1 MAIPLSSR
9 RANRR
14 PRPRRNSLDPSATR
28 GLSQLGDLGLG
39 ELSLSSQLMCA
50 AILEA
55 WRLLRTEVAPP
66 EEVTGECEEA
76 AEAEAEAEDEEVISA
91 LENLSR
97 MMRMRTA
104 RRHSLPATLPDT
116 STDQEVGVTIY
127 LLLSIYLDIY

>member
-1 MAIPLSSR
+1 MAIPLSCR

-28 GLSQLGDLGLG
+28 DLSQLGELGDLG

-55 WRLLRTEVAPP
+55 WRLLRTEVAPA

-76 AEAEAEAEDEEVISA
+76 AEAEAEDEEVISA
-91 LENLSR
+91 LENISR

-116 STDQEVGVTIY
+116 STDQEVSTIH
-127 LLLSIYLDIY
+127 LLSVSTI

>member
-1 MAIPLSSR
+1 MAIPLSCH

-28 GLSQLGDLGLG
+28 DLSQLGELG

-55 WRLLRTEVAPP
+55 WRLLRTEVAPA
-66 EEVTGECEEA
+66 EEVTGECE
-76 AEAEAEAEDEEVISA
+76 EAEAEDEEVISA
-91 LENLSR
+91 LENISR

-116 STDQEVGVTIY
+116 STDQDVSVTYRLFIY
-127 LLLSIYLDIY
+127 LSIY

>member
-1 MAIPLSSR
+1 MAIPLSCR

-28 GLSQLGDLGLG
+28 DLSQLGELGDLG

-55 WRLLRTEVAPP
+55 WRLLRAEVAPA

-76 AEAEAEAEDEEVISA
+76 AEAEDEDEEVISA
-91 LENLSR
+91 LENISR

-116 STDQEVGVTIY
+116 STDQEVGVTY
-127 LLLSIYLDIY
+127 LLSIYLDIY

>member
-1 MAIPLSSR
+1 MAIPLSCR

-28 GLSQLGDLGLG
+28 GLSQLGDLGD
-39 ELSLSSQLMCA
+39 LSLSSQLMCA

-55 WRLLRTEVAPP
+55 WRLLRTEVAPA

-91 LENLSR
+91 LENISR

-116 STDQEVGVTIY
+116 STDQEVSTIY
-127 LLLSIYLDIY
+127 LLSISI

>member
-1 MAIPLSSR
+1 MAIPLSCR

-28 GLSQLGDLGLG
+28 GLSQLADLG

-55 WRLLRTEVAPP
+55 WRLLRTEVAPA
-66 EEVTGECEEA
+66 EDVTGECEEA
-76 AEAEAEAEDEEVISA
+76 AEAEAEDEEVISA
-91 LENLSR
+91 LENISR

-116 STDQEVGVTIY
+116 STDQEVGVTY
-127 LLLSIYLDIY
+127 LLSISI

>member
-1 MAIPLSSR
+1 MAIPLSCR

-28 GLSQLGDLGLG
+28 GLRQLGDLGD
-39 ELSLSSQLMCA
+39 LSLSSQLMCA

-55 WRLLRTEVAPP
+55 WRLLRTEVAPA

-76 AEAEAEAEDEEVISA
+76 AEAEDEEVISA
-91 LENLSR
+91 LENISR

-116 STDQEVGVTIY
+116 STDQEVGVTY
-127 LLLSIYLDIY
+127 LLSFSTI

>member
-14 PRPRRNSLDPSATR
+14 PRPRRNSLDPSATG

-55 WRLLRTEVAPP
+55 WRLLRTEVADT

-76 AEAEAEAEDEEVISA
+76 AEAEAEAEEDEEVISA

-127 LLLSIYLDIY
+127 LLTI

>member
-1 MAIPLSSR
+1 MAIPLSCR

-28 GLSQLGDLGLG
+28 DLSQLGDIG

-55 WRLLRTEVAPP
+55 WRLLRAEVAPA

-91 LENLSR
+91 LENISR

-116 STDQEVGVTIY
+116 STDQEVGPIY
-127 LLLSIYLDIY
+127 LLSIYLDIY

>member
-1 MAIPLSSR
+1 MAIPLSCR

-28 GLSQLGDLGLG
+28 DLSQLGDLGDLG

-55 WRLLRTEVAPP
+55 WRLLRTEVAPA

-91 LENLSR
+91 LENISR

-116 STDQEVGVTIY
+116 STDQEVSTIH
-127 LLLSIYLDIY
+127 LLSVSTI

>member
-1 MAIPLSSR
+1 MAIPLSCR

-28 GLSQLGDLGLG
+28 GLSQLGDLG

-55 WRLLRTEVAPP
+55 WRLLRTEMTPA
-66 EEVTGECEEA
+66 EDVTGECEEA
-76 AEAEAEAEDEEVISA
+76 AEAEAEDEEVISA
-91 LENLSR
+91 LENISR

-116 STDQEVGVTIY
+116 STDQEVGVTY
-127 LLLSIYLDIY
+127 LLSVSTI

>member
-76 AEAEAEAEDEEVISA
+76 AEAEAEDEEVISV

>member
-1 MAIPLSSR
+1 MAIPLSCR

-28 GLSQLGDLGLG
+28 GLSQLGDLGD
-39 ELSLSSQLMCA
+39 LSLSSQLMCA

-55 WRLLRTEVAPP
+55 WRLLRTEVAPA

-76 AEAEAEAEDEEVISA
+76 AEAEAEDEDEEVISA
-91 LENLSR
+91 LENISR

-116 STDQEVGVTIY
+116 STDQEVGVTY
-127 LLLSIYLDIY
+127 LLSVSTI

>member
-1 MAIPLSSR
+1 MAIPLSCR

-28 GLSQLGDLGLG
+28 DLSQLADLGELG

-76 AEAEAEAEDEEVISA
+76 AEAEAEDEDEEVISA
-91 LENLSR
+91 LENISR

-116 STDQEVGVTIY
+116 STDQEVSTIY
-127 LLLSIYLDIY
+127 LLSISI

>member
-1 MAIPLSSR
+1 MAIPLSCR

-28 GLSQLGDLGLG
+28 GLSQLGDLGDIG
-39 ELSLSSQLMCA
+39 DLSLSSQLMCA

-55 WRLLRTEVAPP
+55 WRLLRAEVAPA

-76 AEAEAEAEDEEVISA
+76 AEAEAEEVISA
-91 LENLSR
+91 LENISR

-116 STDQEVGVTIY
+116 STDQEVGVTY
-127 LLLSIYLDIY
+127 RLSIYLTIY

>member
-1 MAIPLSSR
+1 MAIPLSCR

-28 GLSQLGDLGLG
+28 GLSQLGDLDLGHLG

-55 WRLLRTEVAPP
+55 WRLLRAEVAPA

-76 AEAEAEAEDEEVISA
+76 AEAEAEDEEVISA
-91 LENLSR
+91 LENISR

-116 STDQEVGVTIY
+116 STDQEVGVTY
-127 LLLSIYLDIY
+127 VSTLHLSIY

>member
-1 MAIPLSSR
+1 MAIPLSCR

-28 GLSQLGDLGLG
+28 DLSQLG

-55 WRLLRTEVAPP
+55 WRLLRTEVAPA

-76 AEAEAEAEDEEVISA
+76 AEDEAEDEEVISA
-91 LENLSR
+91 LENISR

-116 STDQEVGVTIY
+116 STDQEVGVTY
-127 LLLSIYLDIY
+127 LLSVSTI